1 MPRPSSHVDE
11 KLLAAARELLPTTGC
26 HKLSL
31 RQVASHAGVNLGM
44 FHYHFG
50 TKEAF
55 LETLISRTYDEILA
69 RLEHTSQP
77 DASPLEN
84 LRTALNALGRWA
96 RDHRELLMR
105 LAADAM
111 AGEQVVV
118 NGFVKNQPRI
128 IGTMVPRMMAAQAAG
143 QLPAIAVPQLI
154 GFIAGS
160 ITMPFVVGTV
170 MSKFDLVPAP
180 LLEGLENA
188 VFSDEAISQRID
200 MALAGLRSALPQAAI
215 PNPKPT

>member
-1 MPRPSSHVDE
+1 MARPSSHVDE
-11 KLLAAARELLPTTGC
+11 KLLAAARDLLPTTGC

-31 RQVASHAGVNLGM
+31 RQVAAHAGVNLGM

-50 TKEAF
+50 TKDAF

-69 RLEHTSQP
+69 RLEHASQP

-84 LRTALNALGRWA
+84 LRTAMNTLGRWA
-96 RDHRELLMR
+96 RDHRQLLMR

-111 AGEQVVV
+111 AGEQVVI

-128 IGTMVPRMMAAQAAG
+128 IGTMIPRMMAAQAAG
-143 QLPAIAVPQLI
+143 QLPALALPQLI

-188 VFSDEAISQRID
+188 VFSDEAISQRVN
-200 MALAGLRSALPQAAI
+200 MALAGLQSALPQSPD
-215 PNPKPT
+215 PNRKNA